1 MQMLRGGQMQAQM
14 NITPFIDVLL
24 VLLVI
29 FMLSIKVRQVMSAQ
43 VAQEERGS
51 GESHAIVLE
60 LANDGSYRLNTV
72 PVLRTALDSTL
83 RATFAVRPD
92 KILFVKA
99 GGRRTY
105 GETIEA
111 MDVARGAGVQGI
123 GLAP

>member
-1 MQMLRGGQMQAQM
+1 MQMLRAGQMQAQM

-29 FMLSIKVRQVMSAQ
+29 FMLSIKVRHVMSAQ
-43 VAQEERGS
+43 VAQEDQGS
-51 GESHAIVLE
+51 GKSRVIVLE
-60 LANDGSYRLNTV
+60 LANDGGYRLNTV
-72 PVLRTALDSTL
+72 PVLRAALDSTL
-83 RATFAVRPD
+83 RAAFAVRPD

-111 MDVARGAGVQGI
+111 MDVARGAGVQVI